1 MSMAGRPAPTA
12 GTPRCRC
19 LFSKGRCALSPWALP
34 LTAGLLKPMPR
45 HATSWIRSATTPR
58 RCQSSSTGWA
68 AKSPSSRAQVATSL
82 FSRVDGKL
90 FVDAGVTATRPRIL
104 AAVLGRETPHWRF
117 DHTDGNKWLNRGGA
131 AAARAVRDW
140 QPDEGVL
147 LYPQY
152 STTTTGLLA
161 HENTHEH
168 LLSPQSAED
177 WEFNFPSPPLSAVPT
192 EGGGEGEGGE
202 RSYGRG
208 AHLRGAVP
216 GKIGTRRLGT
226 TDANGMP
233 RTAPHAASIDN
244 QTLQWRRHMPRPTGR
259 TGQPCCRDDTV
270 VGPTRTAV
278 VAEADHHGA
287 GAT

>member
-117 DHTDGNKWLNRGGA
+117 DRTDGNKWLNRGGA

-147 LYPQY
+147 L
-152 STTTTGLLA
+152 
-161 HENTHEH
+161 
-168 LLSPQSAED
+168 
-177 WEFNFPSPPLSAVPT
+177 
-192 EGGGEGEGGE
+192 
-202 RSYGRG
+202 
-208 AHLRGAVP
+208 
-216 GKIGTRRLGT
+216 
-226 TDANGMP
+226 
-233 RTAPHAASIDN
+233 
-244 QTLQWRRHMPRPTGR
+244 
-259 TGQPCCRDDTV
+259 
-270 VGPTRTAV
+270 
-278 VAEADHHGA
+278 
-287 GAT
+287 

>member
-1 MSMAGRPAPTA
+1 
-12 GTPRCRC
+12 
-19 LFSKGRCALSPWALP
+19 
-34 LTAGLLKPMPR
+34 MPR
-45 HATSWIRSATTPR
+45 HATSSIRSATTPR

-117 DHTDGNKWLNRGGA
+117 DHTDGNKWLNREGA

-140 QPDEGVL
+140 QPDEVVL
-147 LYPQY
+147 LPLYPHIPPPRPASLRMKTRISICCPPRAQKIGS
-152 STTTTGLLA
+152 STSLRRHCRPFRLRA
-161 HENTHEH
+161 
-168 LLSPQSAED
+168 
-177 WEFNFPSPPLSAVPT
+177 
-192 EGGGEGEGGE
+192 GGGGRR

-226 TDANGMP
+226 MDANGMP

-244 QTLQWRRHMPRPTGR
+244 QTLQWRRHMPRP
-259 TGQPCCRDDTV
+259 
-270 VGPTRTAV
+270 
-278 VAEADHHGA
+278 
-287 GAT
+287 

>member
-1 MSMAGRPAPTA
+1 
-12 GTPRCRC
+12 
-19 LFSKGRCALSPWALP
+19 
-34 LTAGLLKPMPR
+34 MPR
-45 HATSWIRSATTPR
+45 HATSSIRSATTPR

-117 DHTDGNKWLNRGGA
+117 DHTDGNKWLNREGA

-140 QPDEGVL
+140 QPDEVVL
-147 LYPQY
+147 LPLYPQY

-161 HENTHEH
+161 HENTHKH

-192 EGGGEGEGGE
+192 EGGGRGRAATILRAR
-202 RSYGRG
+202 RSPARRG
-208 AHLRGAVP
+208 ARQDRNPTARHDGRKRDAAHRAPRRINRQSDASMEASYAKTLVVEPANRVAEMTQWLVP
-216 GKIGTRRLGT
+216 RALPWWPKLTTTAQVRLSWPEAART
-226 TDANGMP
+226 
-233 RTAPHAASIDN
+233 TAP
-244 QTLQWRRHMPRPTGR
+244 RRR
-259 TGQPCCRDDTV
+259 CS
-270 VGPTRTAV
+270 
-278 VAEADHHGA
+278 
-287 GAT
+287 